1 MNIDKNKVLSR
12 DELPAFRESRRDKK
26 LVFTNGCFDLIHR
39 GHVQLLR
46 EAKDLGDLLVV
57 GLNSD
62 SSTRRLKGPS
72 RPLVSETDRAFV
84 LLSLEAVDYVTFFD
98 EDTPIEVISA
108 LEPDVLVKGAEYG
121 AGEIVGEDLVNNR
134 GGTVVRV
141 EMLDGCSTSE
151 LIDKIKNMD

>member
-1 MNIDKNKVLSR
+1 MDIKQNIISR
-12 DELPAFRESRRDKK
+12 EELPAFRGSNRDKRI
-26 LVFTNGCFDLIHR
+26 VFTNGCFDLIHR

-46 EAKDLGDLLVV
+46 EARNLGDLLVV

-62 SSTRRLKGPS
+62 SSARRLKGQS
-72 RPLVSETDRAFV
+72 RPLTSEMDRAFV
-84 LLSLEAVDYVTFFD
+84 LLSLEAVDYVTLFD

-121 AGEIVGEDLVNNR
+121 AGEIVGEDFVSGR

-141 EMLDGCSTSE
+141 DMLEGCSTSA
-151 LIDKIKNMD
+151 LIEKIKNLD